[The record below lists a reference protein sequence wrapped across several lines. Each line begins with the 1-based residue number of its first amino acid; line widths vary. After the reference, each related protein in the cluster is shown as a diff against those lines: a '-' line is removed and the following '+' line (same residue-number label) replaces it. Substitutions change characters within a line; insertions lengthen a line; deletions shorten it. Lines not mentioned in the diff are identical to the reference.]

1 MFQQTYERPRRPVR
15 VRLVMT
21 SKTVLD
27 GELLVLREENLAKTL
42 NGPEPFLIFQSG
54 SDRHYLAKTAVESIA
69 ESDGEQDALPM
80 IEGGVSV
87 SGRFNSSD
95 PHVLLGVARD
105 ASPESIR
112 EAYHQLAR
120 DFHTDR
126 LASLGLHRELTAYA
140 DEILKRINLAYS
152 EIDRAARAAA

>member
-1 MFQQTYERPRRPVR
+1 MFQQTYERPRRPVQ

-54 SDRHYLAKTAVESIA
+54 GDRQYIAKAAVESIA
-69 ESDGEQDALPM
+69 ESDGQQDTLPM
-80 IEGGVSV
+80 IESAVSV
-87 SGRFNSSD
+87 SGRFDTID

-120 DFHTDR
+120 EFHTDR
-126 LASLGLHRELTAYA
+126 LASLGLHRELMAYA

-152 EIDRAARAAA
+152 QLDRSARVAA